1 MTLKRSIHIALA
13 GLLLVS
19 ATACAESTRT
29 ESSRMDWRQDGAR
42 LTIESAQGTV
52 NITAASPASRFG
64 VQAGDQVLRVDGT
77 PVHKVGELTDALAA
91 SDKTSVPVTVRRA
104 GRDQVVSAPTAAWR
118 AVQPPPPPPPP
129 RPPAPPSPPD
139 RP

>member
-1 MTLKRSIHIALA
+1 MTMKTSTRVALA
-13 GLLLVS
+13 TLLLVS
-19 ATACAESTRT
+19 TTACAESTRT
-29 ESSRMDWRQDGAR
+29 ESSRMDWRQEGAR

-64 VQAGDQVLRVDGT
+64 VQAGDQVLRVDGR

-104 GRDQVVSAPTAAWR
+104 GREQVVSAPTAAWR
-118 AVQPPPPPPPP
+118 AVQPPPPPQPPT
-129 RPPAPPSPPD
+129 PPSPPD

>member
-1 MTLKRSIHIALA
+1 MTMKTSTRLALA
-13 GLLLVS
+13 ALLLVS
-19 ATACAESTRT
+19 TTACAEGTRT

-64 VQAGDQVLRVDGT
+64 VQAGDQVLRVDGK
-77 PVHKVGELTDALAA
+77 PVHKVGELTDALSA
-91 SDKTSVPVTVRRA
+91 SDEASVPVTVRRA

-118 AVQPPPPPPPP
+118 AVQPPPPPA
-129 RPPAPPSPPD
+129 PPAPPSPPD

>member
-1 MTLKRSIHIALA
+1 MTIKTSLHIALA

-19 ATACAESTRT
+19 ATACAEGTRT

-42 LTIESAQGTV
+42 LTLESAQGAV
-52 NITAASPASRFG
+52 NVTAASPASRFG
-64 VQAGDQVLRVDGT
+64 VQAGDQVLRVDGV
-77 PVHKVGELTDALAA
+77 PVHKVGELTDALSA
-91 SDKTSVPVTVRRA
+91 SDKASVPVTVRRA
-104 GRDQVVSAPTAAWR
+104 GRDQVVSVPTAAWR
-118 AVQPPPPPPPP
+118 AVQPPPPP